1 MVVKMQPATCNFM
14 KKDYFIKMK
23 MSPIV
28 LLVLVGPF
36 QGEGTK
42 LAFIA
47 FSKSGSKALR
57 GNLENQGKIWKFSKI
72 RENMEN

>member
-1 MVVKMQPATCNFM
+1 MVVKIQPATCNFM
-14 KKDYFIKMK
+14 KKDYFIKMNI
-23 MSPIV
+23 SPIV

-36 QGEGTK
+36 QGEETK

-47 FSKSGSKALR
+47 FSKSGSTALI
-57 GNLENQGKIWKFSKI
+57 GNLENQGKIWNFSKI